1 MNQYIYKYT
10 YLDSSFS
17 EINWWF
23 GDLVAQLYPI
33 LATQWTTA
41 YQAPLSMGLPRQEY
55 PNWPCA
61 HLPSLWSALGLEA
74 APTLRSVSPG
84 PLTLRTPRPLLSQ
97 SSPAPPQRSSSVQP
111 LSRVW
116 RFAIPWTAA
125 HQAFLSITNSRAY
138 SNSHPSSWWCRPT
151 ISSSVVPFS
160 HLQSF
165 PASGSFPIRVEQI
178 SAEISAQRSSKFQT
192 IPLCPFPPTHEG
204 LNKHLIGSQMV
215 NQWKTKKR
223 RGRRKKITPGQP
235 WLSFLAGYEIFLS
248 CTYYNIR
255 MVSTRLPRCLS
266 DKESIWPTQ
275 ETWFNPWSWKMPPV
289 TEQLSPGTTTTELVF

>member
-223 RGRRKKITPGQP
+223 RGKRKKNHTRIT
-235 WLSFLAGYEIFLS
+235 LAVLS
-248 CTYYNIR
+248 CRLWNI
-255 MVSTRLPRCLS
+255 
-266 DKESIWPTQ
+266 
-275 ETWFNPWSWKMPPV
+275 F
-289 TEQLSPGTTTTELVF
+289 ELYIL